1 MKTNK
6 TILKVIATLL
16 FLFITTSNIFAEE
29 ENGAADKK
37 RVSLEYEIDPYYSS
51 IDLFISL
58 TDKPIPDVGEKE
70 EVEIY
75 KDLLYS
81 SHIPQFLLFEASV
94 NPLPSLGV
102 YLKDRNLDTYNRG
115 EISPNFNLIKA
126 MTAGFE
132 EPHALSVF
140 FGNVVNFATPGEDRL
155 YGNKGYM
162 GYLFSMGNYHIKD
175 NVLINDNWYEIEWKI
190 KGDRKTPTSRLNW
203 SFRIGGKLHEN
214 TEIRNILYFSIR
226 RSRIDYEASPAAILR
241 NSGFEYTAD
250 VSTKNY
256 DVMRHY
262 FFVDKKWPWK
272 RIGTAF
278 SIAVGFVW
286 ESDQKYSG
294 SLKEKEKRDDFQFI
308 LRPNISF

>member
-1 MKTNK
+1 MKIDK
-6 TILKVIATLL
+6 TVLKAITILL
-16 FLFITTSNIFAEE
+16 FLFITSFDIFAEE
-29 ENGAADKK
+29 QEGEADKK
-37 RVSLEYEIDPYYSS
+37 RVSLEYELDPYYSS
-51 IDLFISL
+51 LDLFISL

-70 EVEIY
+70 EGEIY

-81 SHIPQFLLFEASV
+81 SYIPQFLLLEASV
-94 NPLPSLGV
+94 NPLPNLGV
-102 YLKDRNLDTYNRG
+102 YLKDRNPDIYRQG
-115 EISPNFNLIKA
+115 EISGNFNLIKA

-132 EPHALSVF
+132 EPHAVSVF
-140 FGNVVNFATPGEDRL
+140 FGNVVNFVTPGEDRL

-162 GYLFSMGNYHIKD
+162 GYLFSTGNYHIKD

-190 KGDRKTPTSRLNW
+190 KGDRKTPTKRLNW

-226 RSRIDYEASPAAILR
+226 RSRVDYEASAASILR
-241 NSGFEYTAD
+241 NSGFEYTLD

-256 DVMRHY
+256 EAIRHY

-272 RIGTAF
+272 KIGTAF
-278 SIAVGFVW
+278 SIALGFVW

-294 SLKEKEKRDDFQFI
+294 SLKGKEKRDDFQFI

>member
-16 FLFITTSNIFAEE
+16 FLFITTPNIFAEE
-29 ENGAADKK
+29 ENGTADKK

-58 TDKPIPDVGEKE
+58 TDKPISDVGEKE

>member
-16 FLFITTSNIFAEE
+16 FLFITTPNTFAEE
-29 ENGAADKK
+29 ENGTADKK

-81 SHIPQFLLFEASV
+81 SHIPQFLLLEASV

-140 FGNVVNFATPGEDRL
+140 FGNVLNFVTPGEDRL

>member
-16 FLFITTSNIFAEE
+16 FLFITTPNTFAEE
-29 ENGAADKK
+29 ENGTADKK

-81 SHIPQFLLFEASV
+81 SHIPQFLLLEASV

-140 FGNVVNFATPGEDRL
+140 FGNVLNFVTPGEDRL

-294 SLKEKEKRDDFQFI
+294 SLKEKGKRDDFQFI

>member
-16 FLFITTSNIFAEE
+16 FLFITTPNTFAEE
-29 ENGAADKK
+29 ENGTADKK

-58 TDKPIPDVGEKE
+58 TDKPISDVGEKE

-294 SLKEKEKRDDFQFI
+294 SLKEKGKRDDFQFI

>member
-58 TDKPIPDVGEKE
+58 TDKPISDVGEKE

-140 FGNVVNFATPGEDRL
+140 FGNVLNFVTPGEDRL

>member
-1 MKTNK
+1 MKIDKSVLRAIT
-6 TILKVIATLL
+6 TLL
-16 FLFITTSNIFAEE
+16 FLLITTSNIFAEE
-29 ENGAADKK
+29 QEGAADKK
-37 RVSLEYEIDPYYSS
+37 RVSLEYELDPYYSS

-75 KDLLYS
+75 RDLLFS
-81 SHIPQFLLFEASV
+81 SYIPQFLLLEASV

-102 YLKDRNLDTYNRG
+102 YLKDRNRDLYNRG
-115 EISPNFNLIKA
+115 EISPSLNLIKA

-132 EPHALSVF
+132 EPTALSVF
-140 FGNVVNFATPGEDRL
+140 FGNVVNFVTPGEDRL

-214 TEIRNILYFSIR
+214 TEIRNILYLSVR
-226 RSRIDYEASPAAILR
+226 RSRIDYEASPVVILK
-241 NSGFEYTAD
+241 NSGFEYTVD

-278 SIAVGFVW
+278 SIALGFVW
-286 ESDQKYSG
+286 ENDQKYSG
-294 SLKEKEKRDDFQFI
+294 SLKEKEKREDFQII

>member
-16 FLFITTSNIFAEE
+16 FLFITTPNTFAEE
-29 ENGAADKK
+29 ENGTADKK

-81 SHIPQFLLFEASV
+81 SHIPQFLLLEASV

-140 FGNVVNFATPGEDRL
+140 FGNVLNFVTPGEDRL

-203 SFRIGGKLHEN
+203 
-214 TEIRNILYFSIR
+214 
-226 RSRIDYEASPAAILR
+226 
-241 NSGFEYTAD
+241 
-250 VSTKNY
+250 
-256 DVMRHY
+256 
-262 FFVDKKWPWK
+262 
-272 RIGTAF
+272 
-278 SIAVGFVW
+278 
-286 ESDQKYSG
+286 
-294 SLKEKEKRDDFQFI
+294 
-308 LRPNISF
+308 